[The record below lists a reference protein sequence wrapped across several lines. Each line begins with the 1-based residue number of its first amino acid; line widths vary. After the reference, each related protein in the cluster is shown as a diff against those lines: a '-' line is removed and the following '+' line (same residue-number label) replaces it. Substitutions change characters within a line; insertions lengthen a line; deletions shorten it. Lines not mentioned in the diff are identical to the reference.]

1 MLRGAVAVFLIAAFL
16 SVSPPQAF
24 GADPVR
30 LRFDITGYRVE
41 GSTLLSNRQIQAAVA
56 PFRGKQSDFA
66 DIQRALK
73 ALTQATPVPPGRGSS
88 ITRPGS

>member
-24 GADPVR
+24 GADPVSI
-30 LRFDITGYRVE
+30 RFDITEYRVD
-41 GSTLLSNRQIQAAVA
+41 GSTLLSNRQIQVA
-56 PFRGKQSDFA
+56 PFRGKQRDFA